1 MLEVVRWVSYC
12 WKASTYVVTTIL
24 ALTNSEPPF
33 VRSEQVGTT
42 IFYFRSSHCELRI
55 VDGLQG
61 IASRC
66 QVQQIGATT
75 ANHLLDLDRPNLSS
89 SAESFG

>member
-42 IFYFRSSHCELRI
+42 IFYFR
-55 VDGLQG
+55 
-61 IASRC
+61 
-66 QVQQIGATT
+66 GADCIQS
-75 ANHLLDLDRPNLSS
+75 LI
-89 SAESFG
+89 EQ

>member
-12 WKASTYVVTTIL
+12 WKASTYVATTVL

-42 IFYFRSSHCELRI
+42 MLYFRSSHLELRI

-61 IASRC
+61 IPSMC
-66 QVQQIGATT
+66 QVQQVRATCS
-75 ANHLLDLDRPNLSS
+75 NHLLDVDRPNLTS